1 MKKQSKHPEDMN
13 AAELAGATEEFDR
26 PFVFEKG
33 RAMTNVERAQ
43 ERKLRRGRGR
53 PKIGKG
59 AKKISIS
66 LEQQLLRQTDKLA
79 RERGMNRSELMN
91 DFVVAG
97 LKRKAG

>member
-43 ERKLRRGRGR
+43 ERQTATGPGPAKDRQGGE
-53 PKIGKG
+53 KDQHFAG
-59 AKKISIS
+59 AAVASS
-66 LEQQLLRQTDKLA
+66 
-79 RERGMNRSELMN
+79 NR
-91 DFVVAG
+91 
-97 LKRKAG
+97 